1 MVKPRSDLTPKAKRT
16 LSALLDAARAVIG
29 RKGAAGVTVM
39 EVCEMAG
46 VGRTSF
52 YNYFDDVGA
61 LIETVAIEAAEA
73 VKTRFD
79 ALHEGRP
86 RGLDRLERCL
96 TMILSIAADD
106 RETALLLTSLAQNTG
121 AIRDLLNREIME
133 ELGGAMQDGSIS
145 LTADRHK
152 ALSQFLTISTLAITR
167 EIALKNMSSRQIAP
181 QIAILLNACRTT

>member
-1 MVKPRSDLTPKAKRT
+1 MAKPRSDLTPKAKRT

-29 RKGAAGVTVM
+29 RKGVSGVTVM
-39 EVCEMAG
+39 EVCELAG

-52 YNYFDDVGA
+52 YNYFDDVGV
-61 LIETVAIEAAEA
+61 LIETVAFETAEA

-79 ALHEGRP
+79 MLHEDRP

-133 ELGGAMQDGSIS
+133 ELGGARRDGSIS
-145 LTADRHK
+145 LTGDRHK
-152 ALSQFLTISTLAITR
+152 ALSQFLTISTLAISR
-167 EIALKNMSSRQIAP
+167 EIALEHMSSSQIAA
-181 QIAILLNACRTT
+181 QVSILMNACRMT